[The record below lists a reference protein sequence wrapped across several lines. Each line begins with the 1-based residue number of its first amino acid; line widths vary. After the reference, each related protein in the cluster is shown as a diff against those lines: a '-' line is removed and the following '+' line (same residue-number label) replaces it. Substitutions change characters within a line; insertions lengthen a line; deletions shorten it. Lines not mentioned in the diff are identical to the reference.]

1 MKTRLIAAAAA
12 TIAASALLAP
22 APAALAADAWP
33 TKTVRIISPFPPGGS
48 VDPLARL
55 FAQHLAEPLGQSVVV
70 ENKTGAAGSIG
81 TGEAARAPADGYTWV
96 VVFDT
101 HAVNPS
107 VIPNMSFDT
116 KKDLAPVMLVGTSPM
131 ALVAHASQPWNNF
144 AEMLADAK
152 KKPGELAFGSV
163 GTGSLGHLAMTQVG
177 DIAGTSFNHIPYRG
191 GGPLMTDANGNQVP
205 TAIGTVFLVSPHVKA
220 GRLKPLAVTSSAP
233 SAALPGTKTMADQG
247 VPGFEALAWW
257 GVLAPA
263 GTPKPIIDRMHA
275 ELSKILAK
283 PDVKEK
289 LSAQGMDI
297 AASSPQAFG
306 DFLNKEID
314 RWAKVV
320 KDHNIQAGK

>member
-1 MKTRLIAAAAA
+1 MKTRLLAA
-12 TIAASALLAP
+12 TAALVAASSLVSIAPLAH
-22 APAALAADAWP
+22 AADAWP
-33 TKTVRIISPFPPGGS
+33 SKTIRIISPFPPGGS

-81 TGEAARAPADGYTWV
+81 AAEAARAPADGYTWV

-107 VIPNMSFDT
+107 VIPNMPFDT
-116 KKDLAPVMLVGTSPM
+116 KKDLDPVMLVGTSPM
-131 ALVAHASQPWNNF
+131 ALVAHTSQPWNNF

-152 KKPGELAFGSV
+152 KKPGEVAFGSV

-177 DIAGTSFNHIPYRG
+177 NAAGTKFNHIPYRG
-191 GGPLMTDANGNQVP
+191 GGPLMTDANGGQVP

-220 GRLKPLAVTSSAP
+220 GRLKPLAVTSLKESP
-233 SAALPGTKTMADQG
+233 ALPGTKPIAEQG

-263 GTPKPIIDRMHA
+263 GTPQPIVDRMNA
-275 ELSKILAK
+275 ELAKILAK
-283 PDVKEK
+283 PEVKEK

-297 AASSPQAFG
+297 RASSPAEFR
-306 DFLNKEID
+306 DFLFGEID

-320 KDHNIQAGK
+320 KENDIRPGK